1 MLNRLALV
9 STVAMATT
17 LAIGPIAYAQ
27 TAPAQTAPATQNAA
41 PAKAATAPATQ
52 GADAR
57 KLIGR
62 NIQNAQNETVGE
74 INSVHIDAAGKID
87 SVIVG
92 VGGFLNMGEREVAL
106 RWSDLQVMQNG
117 DKVVV
122 NMTKD
127 QLKALPEYKYREAS
141 YRGTVFSDTA
151 PARMNATAPA
161 AGGTA
166 QPAPAARPV
175 AGQTTGSTPVAS
187 TAAVSGNTLIGAAVR
202 NMQDEKIGTVDDLVV
217 GADGKIN
224 AAVVSVGG
232 FLGMGTRYVTLD
244 WSALTVARDG
254 NTIVVK
260 TNATKDSLK
269 NMPEY
274 KYQRITG

>member
-1 MLNRLALV
+1 MFSRSVLAATAAV
-9 STVAMATT
+9 AVVAAFSQPSQAQTTAPSTTVA
-17 LAIGPIAYAQ
+17 
-27 TAPAQTAPATQNAA
+27 APATA
-41 PAKAATAPATQ
+41 Q

-62 NIQNAQNETVGE
+62 NIQNPQNETIGE
-74 INSVHIDAAGKID
+74 INSVLIGADGKID
-87 SVIVG
+87 SVLVG

-106 RWSDLQVMQNG
+106 RWSDLQVSQNG

-127 QLKALPEYKYREAS
+127 QLKGLPEYKYRDAKQ
-141 YRGTVFSDTA
+141 RGTIFSDTA
-151 PARMNATAPA
+151 PAMNAVAPA
-161 AGGTA
+161 AGTTA
-166 QPAPAARPV
+166 KPTATSTVAATAPV
-175 AGQTTGSTPVAS
+175 T
-187 TAAVSGNTLIGAAVR
+187 GNTLIGASVR
-202 NMQDEKIGTVDDLVV
+202 NMQNENIGTVDDLVV
-217 GADGKIN
+217 GADGKIS

-260 TNATKDSLK
+260 TNATKDALK

-274 KYQRITG
+274 KYQRVTG